1 MALIPKLGPGTVYF
15 LKLVD
20 SRGKHSFHEYK
31 IGFTENDV
39 AERIR
44 QLKTGNP
51 FRITLVDAVKSE
63 AAHFLERRMHAR
75 LAEFNTHL
83 EWFEFTYPALLDDQ
97 IRTTKQDAARLDR
110 LARIVEQHRSQ
121 PSTDIIIEPDD
132 TIHHLCQRAFE
143 IGRAAA
149 QNRIRSEICQW
160 KLWFM
165 SAGSGGIDGI
175 VSVAT
180 AGSSNRFNEKE
191 FKSVYPDLHR
201 QYLTESLTE
210 SFKFHVKSPRVTD
223 EEFQFLNK
231 QKKDWKKLF
240 EQTGAHVEQGLP
252 VLMATHDAKQVHAE
266 YLKLADELQLRDWEL
281 NEVKLELMAACGPNF
296 GIEGVCQYDRSTEL
310 KFNKKRFSEERNDLY
325 QQFQVPTEPEPKFKI
340 LNERSY
346 E

>member
-83 EWFEFTYPALLDDQ
+83 EWFEFTDPALLDDQ

-121 PSTDIIIEPDD
+121 PSTSIIIEPDD
-132 TIHHLCQRAFE
+132 AVQNLCQRAFDISRE
-143 IGRAAA
+143 QTR
-149 QNRIRSEICQW
+149 NRIQSEICEW
-160 KLWFM
+160 KLNFM

-175 VSVAT
+175 VKVTT
-180 AGSSNRFNEKE
+180 ARPSSRFNEKE
-191 FKSVYPDLHR
+191 FKSVHPELHQ

-240 EQTGAHVEQGLP
+240 EQTGTHVESGLP
-252 VLMATHDAKQVHAE
+252 VRMATDDAKQVHAE
-266 YLKLADELQLRDWEL
+266 YLKLADELQLRNWEL
-281 NEVKLELMAACGPNF
+281 NEVKLELMAACGQNF
-296 GIEGVCQYDRSTEL
+296 GIAGVCKYERSAKL
-310 KFNKKRFSEERNDLY
+310 KFDQKRFRAEHEDMF
-325 QQFQVPTEPEPKFKI
+325 QQFQVPTAPEPKFRI
-340 LNERSY
+340 LDERSY

>member
-20 SRGKHSFHEYK
+20 SRGKHSFQEYK

-51 FRITLVDAVKSE
+51 FLITLVDAVKSE
-63 AAHFLERRMHAR
+63 AAHFLERRMHTR

-83 EWFEFTYPALLDDQ
+83 EWFEFTDPALLDDL
-97 IRTTKQDAARLDR
+97 IRTTRQDAARLDR

-121 PSTDIIIEPDD
+121 PSTNIIIEPDD
-132 TIHHLCQRAFE
+132 AVQNLCQRAFE
-143 IGRAAA
+143 IGRE
-149 QNRIRSEICQW
+149 QTLIRIQSDICEW
-160 KLWFM
+160 KLKFM

-175 VSVAT
+175 VSVTT
-180 AGSSNRFNEKE
+180 ASPSSRFNEKE
-191 FKSVYPDLHR
+191 FKSVFPELHQ
-201 QYLTESLTE
+201 QYLTESLKE
-210 SFKFHVKSPRVTD
+210 SFRFHFKSPRVTD
-223 EEFQFLNK
+223 EEFQFLNE

-240 EQTGAHVEQGLP
+240 EQTGTHVESGLP
-252 VLMATHDAKQVHAE
+252 VRMATDDAKQVHAE
-266 YLKLADELQLRDWEL
+266 HLKLADELQLRDWEL

-296 GIEGVCQYDRSTEL
+296 GIAGVCKYERSAKL
-310 KFNKKRFSEERNDLY
+310 KFDLKRFFAEHEDLF
-325 QQFQVPTEPEPKFKI
+325 QRFQVPTSPEPKFKI
-340 LNERSY
+340 LDDRAY